1 MPRGLSFCTQA
12 DCLDPQFHSF
22 TMSFDDGTRSYGF
35 VHTFYEEVTSAQIIT
50 AMQTLSQMHHVEHHS
65 ASSASSPSSSA
76 SSPSTSSMDSLV
88 SSLDESDAESLP
100 GASACQGCAG
110 CFDPTRDTLFVS
122 KALCLL
128 TPLPFLQAARQFLS
142 QLHQAVTSH
151 TPPPL
156 PLESYIHNI
165 LYEVP
170 LPPPGRSLKFHGV
183 QGPIVCQRP
192 GPGELPLGEYPL
204 GDAFSLLGVDN
215 MVKALTCALL
225 ETQVLLYS
233 QGQHTVFM
241 LEMILKVF
249 YMRSSNNIQLIYVT
263 AYEKR
268 LSSGCTNQRKIL

>member
-1 MPRGLSFCTQA
+1 MPRGLSFRTQA

-100 GASACQGCAG
+100 GVSACQGCAG

-233 QGQHTVFM
+233 QGQPTVFM

-249 YMRSSNNIQLIYVT
+249 YMRSSNNIQLIYFT
-263 AYEKR
+263 A
-268 LSSGCTNQRKIL
+268 L